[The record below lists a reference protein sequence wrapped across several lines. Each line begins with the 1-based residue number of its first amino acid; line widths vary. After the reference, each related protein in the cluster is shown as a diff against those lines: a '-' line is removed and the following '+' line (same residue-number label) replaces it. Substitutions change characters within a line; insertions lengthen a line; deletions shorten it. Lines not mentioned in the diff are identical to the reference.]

1 MWVYK
6 VRCEYKYVET
16 QGICLVYS
24 INGMDFIYDH
34 ITDKEKEDPLIVAVA
49 SSEPSISIETLTKN
63 SEYLLLEEL
72 HPLIFPVEIDKNS
85 TLPEEVQ

>member
-49 SSEPSISIETLTKN
+49 SSSCCDVVESASIA
-63 SEYLLLEEL
+63 
-72 HPLIFPVEIDKNS
+72 NS
-85 TLPEEVQ
+85 TGEDRGKSCHDDYRQKQ